1 MTFQRK
7 IQLSEFDLL
16 TLRWDAN
23 WANLNVK
30 FNATDL
36 DSFTDKASLEM
47 GKWVTLPT
55 GKTLMV
61 RLVKDELEVWDG
73 KDELVSGLKSGESD
87 HFGAAWKA
95 LIGYGII
102 FLIIGSVVFSNNENK
117 MDLGITA
124 GFSALGAAYIAL
136 ANWARNKQEKM
147 PLKIAMG
154 VHGLLTVLT
163 FLSGIFPA
171 ILMAI
176 LLYSLYKGVNSNPLK
191 TTKIEYIENDDLL
204 DDAL

>member
-36 DSFTDKASLEM
+36 DSFTDKESLQM

-61 RLVKDELEVWDG
+61 RLVKEELEVWDG

-87 HFGAAWKA
+87 HFAAAWKT
-95 LIGYGII
+95 LIGYGIV
-102 FLIIGSVVFSNNENK
+102 FLIIGSVVFANNESK
-117 MDLGITA
+117 MEFGIPLGV
-124 GFSALGAAYIAL
+124 SALGAVYIAL

-147 PLKIAMG
+147 PLKIAIG
-154 VHGLLTVLT
+154 IQGLITVLT
-163 FLSGIFPA
+163 FLSGILPA
-171 ILMAI
+171 VLMAI
-176 LLYSLYKGVNSNPLK
+176 LIYSLYKGINANPLK
-191 TTKIEYIENDDLL
+191 ISKIEYIENEDLL